1 MIAQITG
8 ETKMTLSFQIEQG
21 SRAIEQPTEP
31 ARKTDERQQDQEAIH
46 ALFHKLL
53 DCWAAGDAQ
62 AYAALF
68 TEEADYVAFDGV
80 NQKGRAAI
88 VTSHQPLF
96 ERWLKGSRLTGQ
108 ITSIRFLAPEVALV
122 HATGNTILAGKSA
135 PAPER
140 ASIQTLVAVKQE
152 GEWRFT
158 AFHNARVRPIGGGF
172 GGVIAWQLTDFIW
185 KLLGPKQ

>member
-1 MIAQITG
+1 M
-8 ETKMTLSFQIEQG
+8 
-21 SRAIEQPTEP
+21 EQPTIQ
-31 ARKTDERQQDQEAIH
+31 ARHTDKRQADEKAIH
-46 ALFHKLL
+46 ALFQKLV

-68 TEEADYVAFDGV
+68 TDEADYVAFDGV

-88 VTSHQPLF
+88 LTSHQPLF

-108 ITSIRFLAPEVALV
+108 ITNIRFLAPDVALV

-135 PAPER
+135 PEPARE
-140 ASIQTLVAVKQE
+140 SIQTLIALKEE

-158 AFHNARVRPIGGGF
+158 AFHNTRVRPIGGSF
-172 GGVIAWQLTDFIW
+172 SGVIAWRLADLIW